1 MTPKG
6 LMTNCELSKDIMNA
20 HCTGIGIEIDC
31 LMLLD
36 EIGCDP
42 NEIDLIWCDSQDLTD
57 LLTNEQE

>member
-1 MTPKG
+1 
-6 LMTNCELSKDIMNA
+6 MTNCELSKDIMNA

-42 NEIDLIWCDSQDLTD
+42 NEIDLIWCDSQDLNE
-57 LLTNEQE
+57 LLTNEPE